1 MISNSQGS
9 VSPWKSARFHFR
21 SKARISLN
29 AIESQ
34 EVPSTSDSGEQARGV
49 LSPPNQ
55 LAKALQC
62 DKSKERNGVTHHSS
76 LSQKKSVFDAA
87 ADAVCSN
94 Y

>member
-1 MISNSQGS
+1 LQRN
-9 VSPWKSARFHFR
+9 VR
-21 SKARISLN
+21 RILFAPELN
-29 AIESQ
+29 ATRS
-34 EVPSTSDSGEQARGV
+34 EQARGV

>member
-1 MISNSQGS
+1 MRSDQSVRGS
-9 VSPWKSARFHFR
+9 LPEFTSGQKRGLASR
-21 SKARISLN
+21 S
-29 AIESQ
+29 
-34 EVPSTSDSGEQARGV
+34 EQARVV

-87 ADAVCSN
+87 ADAICSN